1 MIQKVKCVKKQYT
14 NIPTPVRAA
23 FWFMVCSFM
32 QKGISSITTPIFT
45 RLLNTEEYGQYSVFN
60 SWLGIVTVFVSLN
73 LCHGVFMQG
82 LVKYEDRRKEY
93 ASSLQ
98 GLTILLV
105 AVWTAIYLAFHDFWN
120 SLFDLTTVQMLA
132 MLLMI
137 WMSAAFSFWASS
149 ERVVFRYR
157 KLVLITILASIA
169 KPVLG
174 IFLVLHA
181 DDKVTARILGLAAVE
196 LIGYS
201 GLMVSQL
208 IKGKKL
214 CVPEFWKHALLFN
227 IPLIPHYL
235 SSTILN
241 SADRIMI
248 EKMVDADSAGI
259 YSLAYSIS
267 LLMTLFTT
275 GITQTL
281 EPWRYSKQKA
291 GRQEDIATLAYPT
304 LILVA
309 GLNLALIAFAPEVV
323 RIFAP
328 PQYHDAIWVI
338 PPVAMSVYFMFTYGF
353 FASFEFYFEKTGY
366 VAAATMAGAVLN
378 VILNFIFIRIFGY
391 FAAGY
396 TTLACY
402 IVYSVC
408 HYLGMRKICKD
419 NLGGKK
425 VYSLKKLLAISGGF
439 MALGFAVMFTYFNN
453 WVRYGAIVIFAVVLV
468 VKRKWVVETVKQILS
483 VKGSK
488 KKG

>member
-1 MIQKVKCVKKQYT
+1 MSKIRFILKKYSTLPIQ
-14 NIPTPVRAA
+14 VRAA

-45 RLLNTEEYGQYSVFN
+45 RLLSTEEYGQYSVFN

-73 LCHGVFMQG
+73 LSSGVFMQG
-82 LVKYEDRRKEY
+82 LVKYEDRRREY

-105 AVWTAIYLAFHDFWN
+105 AVWTAIYLVFHDFWN
-120 SLFDLTTVQMLA
+120 GIFELTTVQMLA

-137 WMSAAFSFWASS
+137 WMSAAFGFWASS
-149 ERVVFRYR
+149 ERVIFSYRRLVFITV
-157 KLVLITILASIA
+157 LVSVA

-181 DDKVTARILGLAAVE
+181 EDRVTARILGLAAVE

-201 GLMVSQL
+201 GLMVSQI
-208 IKGKKL
+208 IKGRKL
-214 CVPEFWKHALLFN
+214 CVPEFWQHALLFN

-235 SSTILN
+235 STTVLN

-248 EKMVDADSAGI
+248 EKMVNADTAGI

-267 LLMTLFTT
+267 QLMTLFTT

-281 EPWRYSKQKA
+281 EPWRYAKQKA
-291 GRQEDIATLAYPT
+291 GRQEDIAALAYPT

-309 GLNLALIAFAPEVV
+309 GLNILLIAFAPEVV
-323 RIFAP
+323 QIFAP
-328 PQYHDAIWVI
+328 PEYHDAIWVI

-353 FASFEFYFEKTGY
+353 FASFEFYYEKTGY
-366 VAAATMAGAVLN
+366 VAASTMAGAVLN
-378 VILNFIFIRIFGY
+378 IILNYIFIGMFGY

-396 TTLACY
+396 TTLICY
-402 IVYSVC
+402 IVYAAC
-408 HYLGMRKICKD
+408 HYLAMRKICRD
-419 NLGGKK
+419 NLDGKK
-425 VYSLKKLLAISGGF
+425 VYSLGKLMGISGGF
-439 MALGFAVMFTYFNN
+439 MMLGFAIQLTYINI
-453 WVRYGAIVIFAVVLV
+453 WVRYAAILIFIAVLFIR
-468 VKRKWVVETVKQILS
+468 RKWIIDTVKQIMS
-483 VKGSK
+483 VKESRK
-488 KKG
+488 EE

>member
-1 MIQKVKCVKKQYT
+1 MLKKGLEKYKTMPIQ
-14 NIPTPVRAA
+14 VRAA
-23 FWFMVCSFM
+23 LWFMVCSFM

-45 RLLNTEEYGQYSVFN
+45 RLLSTEEYGQYSVFN

-73 LCHGVFMQG
+73 LASGVYMQG

-98 GLTILLV
+98 GLTMLLV
-105 AVWTAIYLAFHDFWN
+105 AAWTIIYLAFHDFWN
-120 SLFDLTTVQMLA
+120 RLFELPTVQMLA

-137 WMSAAFSFWASS
+137 WMSSAFGFWASS
-149 ERVVFRYR
+149 QRVVFSYR
-157 KLVLITILASIA
+157 KLVLVTVLVSIA
-169 KPVLG
+169 KPALG
-174 IFLVLHA
+174 IFLVLHSE
-181 DDKVTARILGLAAVE
+181 DKVTARILGLAAVE
-196 LIGYS
+196 FVGYS
-201 GLMVSQL
+201 GLMISQT
-208 IKGKKL
+208 IKGKRL
-214 CVPEFWKHALLFN
+214 CVPEFWGHALMFN

-235 SSTILN
+235 STTVLN

-248 EKMVDADSAGI
+248 EKMVSADTAGI

-267 LLMTLFTT
+267 QLMTLFTT

-281 EPWRYSKQKA
+281 EPWRYAKQKA
-291 GRQEDIATLAYPT
+291 GRQEDIAALTYPT

-309 GLNLALIAFAPEVV
+309 GLNLALIAFAPEAV

-328 PQYHDAIWVI
+328 PEYYDAIWVI

-366 VAAATMAGAVLN
+366 VAVATMAGAVLN
-378 VILNFIFIRIFGY
+378 IILNYIFIGIFGY
-391 FAAGY
+391 YAAGY
-396 TTLACY
+396 TTLVCY
-402 IVYSVC
+402 IVYAAC

-419 NLGGKK
+419 NLNGKK

-439 MALGFAVMFTYFNN
+439 MVLGFAIQFTYLNIY
-453 WVRYGAIVIFAVVLV
+453 VRYAAIAVFAAVLLI
-468 VKRKWVVETVKQILS
+468 KHKWIIETVKQIMS